1 MFWRI
6 GREKYK
12 KKYQKLSNDSYIKQL
27 NRNLES
33 EIKGQ
38 NDKNCP
44 IKTNNQ
50 LINNNSPIHNS
61 YSKINEA
68 KKQNNQLEYHKFK
81 NKIIQI

>member
-38 NDKNCP
+38 NDKIVP
-44 IKTNNQ
+44 
-50 LINNNSPIHNS
+50 
-61 YSKINEA
+61 
-68 KKQNNQLEYHKFK
+68 
-81 NKIIQI
+81 